1 MRRVAGIRRWGA
13 LLPALALAGACGGE
27 AGEEPP
33 SQSSDAPEAATGEAS
48 APDERDLTALWN
60 EGVTAFGVYVPRDGY
75 TEAGAAQLAA
85 NPLYDYL
92 FLNLEGAY
100 EPEAVR
106 AVAAGLEGSG
116 VDDPPAL
123 LVRIPP
129 ISEDGAEATGARVSE
144 ILDAGADGVVLPHIR
159 TVEEARTAVSFFRG
173 RDVWSPDNP
182 EGEVVAMLMLEDPEA
197 IAQLDEVVALGGY
210 SVLACGIG
218 SLTAALDGDREA
230 AEAMNLQVL
239 EAANEAG
246 YADMIT
252 AGTENVAER
261 VEQGYLAL
269 LMAGP
274 EADEAIRMG
283 REAAGR

>member
-1 MRRVAGIRRWGA
+1 
-13 LLPALALAGACGGE
+13 
-27 AGEEPP
+27 
-33 SQSSDAPEAATGEAS
+33 
-48 APDERDLTALWN
+48 
-60 EGVTAFGVYVPRDGY
+60 
-75 TEAGAAQLAA
+75 
-85 NPLYDYL
+85 
-92 FLNLEGAY
+92 
-100 EPEAVR
+100 
-106 AVAAGLEGSG
+106 
-116 VDDPPAL
+116 
-123 LVRIPP
+123 
-129 ISEDGAEATGARVSE
+129 
-144 ILDAGADGVVLPHIR
+144 
-159 TVEEARTAVSFFRG
+159 
-173 RDVWSPDNP
+173 
-182 EGEVVAMLMLEDPEA
+182 MLMLEDPEA

>member
-1 MRRVAGIRRWGA
+1 
-13 LLPALALAGACGGE
+13 
-27 AGEEPP
+27 
-33 SQSSDAPEAATGEAS
+33 
-48 APDERDLTALWN
+48 
-60 EGVTAFGVYVPRDGY
+60 
-75 TEAGAAQLAA
+75 
-85 NPLYDYL
+85 
-92 FLNLEGAY
+92 
-100 EPEAVR
+100 
-106 AVAAGLEGSG
+106 
-116 VDDPPAL
+116 
-123 LVRIPP
+123 
-129 ISEDGAEATGARVSE
+129 VSE

-159 TVEEARTAVSFFRG
+159 TVEEARTAVSFFQG
-173 RDVWSPDNP
+173 RDVWSPDHP
-182 EGEVVAMLMLEDPEA
+182 EGEVIAMLMLEDPEA
-197 IAQLDEVVALGGY
+197 IAQLDEVVGLGGY

-239 EAANEAG
+239 EAANDAG